1 MKLNDKVI
9 NIVENKDFS
18 INEVEKQGEDFYVEL
33 GQYTPCG
40 EDWWETIW
48 FDGTDDGFIE
58 AVRERYN
65 NFDVDEEAEIWIE
78 GRGKNGVPDSI
89 KDLVEDAEWKKS
101 ILRELA
107 DELEEL
113 ELINYKDFEFWNKEK
128 LWKLRKEICL
138 GSLYIN
144 HYENSYGIPEKVCC
158 DFFDGFIEDC
168 WNIESEEENGLT
180 EWKDILN
187 KYDNAES
194 LWDYFYGMECPFGD

>member
-9 NIVENKDFS
+9 NVVENKGFS

-33 GQYTPCG
+33 GQCTPCG

-65 NFDVDEEAEIWIE
+65 DFDVDEEAEIWIE
-78 GRGKNGVPDSI
+78 SRGKNGVPDSI
-89 KDLVEDAEWKKS
+89 KDLVEDAEWKETM
-101 ILRELA
+101 LRELA

-128 LWKLRKEICL
+128 L
-138 GSLYIN
+138 
-144 HYENSYGIPEKVCC
+144 
-158 DFFDGFIEDC
+158 
-168 WNIESEEENGLT
+168 
-180 EWKDILN
+180 
-187 KYDNAES
+187 
-194 LWDYFYGMECPFGD
+194 